1 MPEEIGVAA
10 LGELFGGG
18 AAAVGGTELAGL
30 GASTV
35 GMGLGT
41 GGAGL
46 GAGEFLGAAGLAGVT
61 GETAMAGWGADLA
74 GDFGSGAG
82 AGFGADWAS
91 GLSALGAEE
100 VGAGFGGGL
109 NPSAGGFGLGD
120 FNMKDALKYAGPVLN
135 GYSGI
140 EGIRLAQQL
149 RKQGAGANPWMSGG
163 GQGLAQ
169 QQLMDVLNGGSTAYQ
184 NTPAFKARMQ
194 AAMRGS
200 AAQGGVGSG
209 NMAVAAA
216 NAGGA
221 GYNEYI
227 QQMAGLAGAPGN
239 PGLGLQYGM
248 GAAGLESQGL
258 ASLGYG
264 VTQATGG
271 NTMMPQSVKDW
282 FKAQV
287 K

>member
-10 LGELFGGG
+10 LGEMFSSG
-18 AAAVGGTELAGL
+18 AAATSAL
-30 GASTV
+30 GAEEVAAGFGSTFAASSATASATA
-35 GMGLGT
+35 MS
-41 GGAGL
+41 AL
-46 GAGEFLGAAGLAGVT
+46 GAEEVAAG
-61 GETAMAGWGADLA
+61 
-74 GDFGSGAG
+74 FGSDAG

-109 NPSAGGFGLGD
+109 NPGAGGFGG
-120 FNMKDALKYAGPVLN
+120 FNVKDALKYAGPVLN

-282 FKAQV
+282 FKTQV